1 MYRARLLKRK
11 NKRPIVAEDIEVF
24 VGNGE
29 TVIIEYAFLRDDAIT
44 LDDEEVEFITRL
56 GEIEVRRAFT
66 LEDMVLGG
74 ELVMYN
80 GWLRR
85 VVVAAALMALRSHAA
100 VRRGSGSHSPAPSS

>member
-1 MYRARLLKRK
+1 MPREPGAILGPYEVTSRIGQGGMGEVYRARLLKRK

-74 ELVMYN
+74 ELVM
-80 GWLRR
+80 
-85 VVVAAALMALRSHAA
+85 
-100 VRRGSGSHSPAPSS
+100 